1 MTAFAEWYDDL
12 PTADEVHIIVEQLT
26 DWDDWDGALVD
37 EDNGGSCF
45 FYVARMTGMAHACN
59 TCDGWAVREFGVPA
73 DGDLTDEETVDELAD
88 LMALEVY
95 P

>member
-1 MTAFAEWYDDL
+1 MTAFAEWYHDL

-26 DWDDWDGALVD
+26 DWDNWDGALGD
-37 EDNGGSCF
+37 EDNGGSAF
-45 FYVARMTGMAHACN
+45 FYVARMAGMAHACN

-73 DGDLTDEETVDELAD
+73 DGALTDEETVDELAD